1 MEFQILDYIQEHIRC
16 GFLDAILPWIT
27 HVGSGY
33 VIIIVAIALIAFK
46 KTRKIGIE
54 STAALLLM
62 FIILNLILKNLIARD
77 RPCWINDTV
86 EMLVKVPKDYSFPSG
101 HSAVAA
107 IMATIVTANN
117 KKAGIP
123 VIIFALIV
131 MFSRLYLY
139 VHFPTDVLAG
149 AIIGLIIAFT
159 VLFAAKKIEKRE
171 SYQVDNQNDN
181 QPPAASRR

>member
-1 MEFQILDYIQEHIRC
+1 MEFQILDFIQEHIRC

-27 HVGSGY
+27 YLGSGY
-33 VIIIVAIALIAFK
+33 VILVIAIALIAIK

-54 STAALLLM
+54 SMVSFLIML
-62 FIILNLILKNLIARD
+62 IVLNLILKNLVARD
-77 RPCWINDTV
+77 RPCWSNDTID
-86 EMLVKVPKDYSFPSG
+86 MLVKVPKDYSFPSG

-107 IMATIVTANN
+107 IMAIIVTANN

-123 VIIFALIV
+123 VIILALTV

-149 AIIGLIIAFT
+149 ALIGFAIAFS
-159 VLFAAKKIEKRE
+159 VLLAERKIANKENNID
-171 SYQVDNQNDN
+171 DNQHTT
-181 QPPAASRR
+181 ASRR